1 MGGIIKI
8 ERLYFRVKNMSE
20 EEKKVPL
27 EDGNM
32 KEVKEG
38 EEEQQKENSKEIPPV
53 PKEDVENTNVETEKQ
68 KYIKNKVIDFIK
80 GHKKMVAIIVALII
94 VFILMTPSSKIVG
107 KDLTYDI
114 GDTVTLDVDHLVDK
128 DATDVDLTDIEIE
141 SELISDTSSYTY
153 NSYKNTVITKG
164 LNCLDAGTYE
174 VTLKDKSNESVKD
187 TIEITVVDKKAPKFV
202 DFKDVVEVDEGD
214 TDFSLKDAF
223 EAKDDSKVSISVD
236 KGNFNVNK
244 KGEYKIKVTA
254 KDTSGNKI
262 TKKATVKVVQ
272 KVLSGIEAT
281 YNGKTGEG
289 ATIDKSSDI
298 TVIAKYEDGSSKEV
312 YDWTIDNP
320 ATLKADETSTVTVKY
335 RDKTYDLSVQC
346 STVGEQGFKNQCQN
360 IAYEELARNG
370 NSHIGEKVKFYGQV
384 LQVMNGSG
392 NSVTLR
398 VSTKSSAYGNW
409 YDDVVL
415 VEYEYKSGQPKFLE
429 DDMITFYGYV
439 YGDYSYEAVSGA
451 TITIPAVLASYIDM

>member
-1 MGGIIKI
+1 
-8 ERLYFRVKNMSE
+8 MSE

-53 PKEDVENTNVETEKQ
+53 PKEDLENTNVETEKQ
-68 KYIKNKVIDFIK
+68 KDIKNKVIDFIK
-80 GHKKMVAIIVALII
+80 DHKKMVAIIVALII

-164 LNCLDAGTYE
+164 LNCLDVGTYE
-174 VTLKDKSNESVKD
+174 VTLKDKSNESVED

-254 KDTSGNKI
+254 KDSSGNKI

-281 YNGKTGEG
+281 YNGKTKEG

-320 ATLKADETSTVTVKY
+320 ATLK
-335 RDKTYDLSVQC
+335 
-346 STVGEQGFKNQCQN
+346 
-360 IAYEELARNG
+360 G
-370 NSHIGEKVKFYGQV
+370 NPQ
-384 LQVMNGSG
+384 LD
-392 NSVTLR
+392 R
-398 VSTKSSAYGNW
+398 V
-409 YDDVVL
+409 D
-415 VEYEYKSGQPKFLE
+415 
-429 DDMITFYGYV
+429 
-439 YGDYSYEAVSGA
+439 
-451 TITIPAVLASYIDM
+451 

>member
-1 MGGIIKI
+1 MGGIIET

-27 EDGNM
+27 EDGDM
-32 KEVKEG
+32 KEAKKG
-38 EEEQQKENSKEIPPV
+38 EEQQKENSKEIPPV

-68 KYIKNKVIDFIK
+68 KDIKNKITDFIK
-80 GHKKMVAIIVALII
+80 RHKKLVAVIVVLII
-94 VFILMTPSSKIVG
+94 VLILMTPSSKIVG
-107 KDLTYDI
+107 KDLTFDI

-128 DATDVDLTDIEIE
+128 DATDVDLSDIEIE
-141 SELISDTSSYTY
+141 SELISDTGSYTY
-153 NSYKNTVITKG
+153 NSYTNTVITKG
-164 LNCLDAGTYE
+164 LDCLDAGTYE
-174 VTLKDKSNESVKD
+174 VTLKDKSNDSIEN

-223 EAKDDSKVSISVD
+223 EAK
-236 KGNFNVNK
+236 G
-244 KGEYKIKVTA
+244 
-254 KDTSGNKI
+254 TSGNKT

-272 KVLSGIEAT
+272 KVLSSIEAS

-289 ATIDKSSDI
+289 TTIDKSSNI
-298 TVIAKYEDGSSKEV
+298 KVTAKYEDGSSKEV

-335 RDKTYDLSVQC
+335 KDKTYDLSVQC

-370 NSHIGEKVKFYGQV
+370 DSHIGEKVKFYGQV
-384 LQVMNGSG
+384 LQVMNGDD
-392 NSVTLR
+392 NTVTLR
-398 VSTKSSAYGNW
+398 VSTKSSGYGNW

-415 VEYEYKSGQPKFLE
+415 VQYEYKSGQPKFLE

>member
-1 MGGIIKI
+1 MG
-8 ERLYFRVKNMSE
+8 E
-20 EEKKVPL
+20 EKKKVPL
-27 EDGNM
+27 ENENI

-38 EEEQQKENSKEIPPV
+38 EEKQKEKSKEIPPV
-53 PKEDVENTNVETEKQ
+53 IKKDEENTNVETEKQ
-68 KYIKNKVIDFIK
+68 KDIKNKITDFIK
-80 GHKKMVAIIVALII
+80 GHKKLVAVIVALILI
-94 VFILMTPSSKIVG
+94 FILMTPSSKIVG
-107 KDLTYDI
+107 KDLTFDI

-128 DATDVDLTDIEIE
+128 DATDVELSDIEIE

-153 NSYKNTVITKG
+153 NSHTNTVITKG

-174 VTLKDKSNESVKD
+174 VTLKDKSNDSVKD
-187 TIEITVVDKKAPKFV
+187 TIEITVVDKKAPKFAN
-202 DFKDVVEVDEGD
+202 FKDAVEVDEGD

-223 EAKDDSKVSISVD
+223 EATDDSKVSITVD
-236 KGNFNVNK
+236 KGNFDVNK
-244 KGEYKIKVTA
+244 AGEYKIKVTA
-254 KDTSGNKI
+254 KDSSGNKT

-272 KVLSGIEAT
+272 KVLSGIEAS

-289 ATIDKSSDI
+289 TTIDKSSNI
-298 TVIAKYEDGSSKEV
+298 KVTAKYEDGSSKEV

-335 RDKTYDLSVQC
+335 KDKTYDLSVQC

-370 NSHIGEKVKFYGQV
+370 DSHIGEKVKFYGQV
-384 LQVMNGSG
+384 LQVMNGDD
-392 NSVTLR
+392 NTVTLR
-398 VSTKSSAYGNW
+398 VSTKSSGYGNW

-415 VEYEYKSGQPKFLE
+415 VQYEYKSGQPKFLE

>member
-1 MGGIIKI
+1 MG
-8 ERLYFRVKNMSE
+8 E
-20 EEKKVPL
+20 EKKKVPL
-27 EDGNM
+27 ENEDI

-38 EEEQQKENSKEIPPV
+38 EE
-53 PKEDVENTNVETEKQ
+53 KQ
-68 KYIKNKVIDFIK
+68 KDIKNKITDFIK
-80 GHKKMVAIIVALII
+80 GHKKLVAVIVALILI
-94 VFILMTPSSKIVG
+94 FILMTPSSKIVG
-107 KDLTYDI
+107 KDLTFDI

-128 DATDVDLTDIEIE
+128 DATDVELSDIEIE
-141 SELISDTSSYTY
+141 SELISDTNSYTY
-153 NSYKNTVITKG
+153 NSHTNTVITKG

-174 VTLKDKSNESVKD
+174 VTLKDKSNDSVKD
-187 TIEITVVDKKAPKFV
+187 TIEITVVDKKAPKFAN
-202 DFKDVVEVDEGD
+202 FKDVVEVDEGD

-223 EAKDDSKVSISVD
+223 EATDDSKVSITVD
-236 KGNFNVNK
+236 KGNFDVNK
-244 KGEYKIKVTA
+244 AGEYKIKVTA
-254 KDTSGNKI
+254 KDSFGNKT

-272 KVLSGIEAT
+272 KVLSGIEAS

-289 ATIDKSSDI
+289 TTIDKSSNI
-298 TVIAKYEDGSSKEV
+298 KVTAKYEDGSSKEV

-335 RDKTYDLSVQC
+335 KDKTYDLSVQC

-370 NSHIGEKVKFYGQV
+370 DSHIGEKVKFYGQV
-384 LQVMNGSG
+384 LQVMNGDD
-392 NSVTLR
+392 NTVTLR
-398 VSTKSSAYGNW
+398 VSTKSSGYGNW

-415 VEYEYKSGQPKFLE
+415 VQYEYKSGQPKFLE

>member
-1 MGGIIKI
+1 
-8 ERLYFRVKNMSE
+8 MSE
-20 EEKKVPL
+20 EEKKVSL

-68 KYIKNKVIDFIK
+68 KDIKNKIIDFIK
-80 GHKKMVAIIVALII
+80 GHKKLVAIIVALII
-94 VFILMTPSSKIVG
+94 IFILMTPSSKIVG

-174 VTLKDKSNESVKD
+174 VTLKDKSNESVED

-236 KGNFNVNK
+236 KGNFNVK
-244 KGEYKIKVTA
+244 LEK
-254 KDTSGNKI
+254 
-262 TKKATVKVVQ
+262 
-272 KVLSGIEAT
+272 LS
-281 YNGKTGEG
+281 K
-289 ATIDKSSDI
+289 
-298 TVIAKYEDGSSKEV
+298 
-312 YDWTIDNP
+312 
-320 ATLKADETSTVTVKY
+320 
-335 RDKTYDLSVQC
+335 LSN
-346 STVGEQGFKNQCQN
+346 F
-360 IAYEELARNG
+360 
-370 NSHIGEKVKFYGQV
+370 
-384 LQVMNGSG
+384 
-392 NSVTLR
+392 
-398 VSTKSSAYGNW
+398 
-409 YDDVVL
+409 
-415 VEYEYKSGQPKFLE
+415 
-429 DDMITFYGYV
+429 
-439 YGDYSYEAVSGA
+439 
-451 TITIPAVLASYIDM
+451 